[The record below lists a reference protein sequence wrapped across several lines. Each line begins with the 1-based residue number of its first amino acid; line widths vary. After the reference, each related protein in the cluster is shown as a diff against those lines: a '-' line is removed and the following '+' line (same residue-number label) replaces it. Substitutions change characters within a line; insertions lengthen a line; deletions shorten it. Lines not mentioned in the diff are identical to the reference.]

1 MSLTKPCAW
10 QDSPLNLSF
19 IAMKPLYDLTF
30 AEFAEAI
37 RPSGGMN
44 RWPVLGE
51 AKEIVSYSV
60 SMNGAQ
66 ASVLEATAQNHEYR
80 DVAIH
85 ALTDS
90 LGLDSKSFRDNVKV
104 AELLA
109 LRHTYLSTILD
120 ASFAHA
126 LSPHVQAEYALVS
139 DGFKHPLVAQEIAA
153 QRAFGALLKPALDDA
168 ERTVGEVRQER
179 AAGGVSQGVIVSQN
193 EGFTIQ
199 QVSDGVVVA
208 HENRRLE
215 SLPAVGDNVTVA
227 YYRGRGQVIERLQD
241 LKISQPYVDQQS
253 GDLAV
258 NLFTD
263 GGKVEQVIMFTNMVM
278 LNEFAQENQLG
289 RGFVLTAMEAR
300 QASPKVTPVL
310 PQRKA
315 IGAPYLD
322 PESRGFAIDY
332 EENSHRFTAIFNDAR
347 EMADQK
353 LGLQLSDQDI
363 ARVNA
368 LSRAVREQSDNRVQ
382 QSWSAATHAAMD
394 AEIKPVDR
402 EAGRYSGSTLA
413 VTPVHIVQARGRGE
427 VCIHDKRLLDKI
439 PLVGESFTAS
449 YRGGRGEVEIRS
461 QSKDRHLGR

>member
-1 MSLTKPCAW
+1 
-10 QDSPLNLSF
+10 
-19 IAMKPLYDLTF
+19 MKPLYDLTF
-30 AEFAEAI
+30 SEFAEAI

-66 ASVLEATAQNHEYR
+66 ASQLEATAQNHEYR

-120 ASFAHA
+120 ASFTQT
-126 LSPHVQAEYALVS
+126 LMPHVQTEYALVS
-139 DGFKHPLVAQEIAA
+139 DGFNHPLVAQEIAA
-153 QRAFGALLKPALDDA
+153 QRSFGALLKPALNEA
-168 ERTVGEVRQER
+168 GLAVGALRHER

-199 QVSDGVVVA
+199 QISDGVVVA

-215 SLPAVGDNVTVA
+215 SLPMVGDDVTVA
-227 YYRGRGQVIERLQD
+227 YYRGRGQVIERLAE
-241 LKISQPYVDQQS
+241 LKISQPFVDQQS

-258 NLFTD
+258 NLFTNE
-263 GGKVEQVIMFTNMVM
+263 GKVEHVVMFSNMVM

-300 QASPKVTPVL
+300 QASPKVTPVS
-310 PQRKA
+310 PERKA
-315 IGAPYLD
+315 IGTPYLD
-322 PESRGFAIDY
+322 PHSRGFAIDY
-332 EENSHRFTAIFNDAR
+332 EENSQRFTAIFNDAG

-363 ARVNA
+363 ARVSA
-368 LSRAVREQSDNRVQ
+368 LSRAVREQSDNSVH
-382 QSWSAATHAAMD
+382 QSLSEATGTVMGAD
-394 AEIKPVDR
+394 IKAVDR
-402 EAGRYSGSTLA
+402 DAGRYTGSTLA
-413 VTPVHIVQARGRGE
+413 VTPVHIVQDRGRGE

-439 PLVGESFTAS
+439 PLVGESFTAT
-449 YRGGRGEVEIRS
+449 YRGGRAEVEIRS
-461 QSKDRHLGR
+461 HSKDRDLGR